1 MITLQCELE
10 IPKTDKETL
19 MTLMRKFSSCMRYAY
34 NRLLEDKERKDLKKD
49 LQPIFALNSRYVD
62 DAIMKAKTVLKSA
75 IESGKNPA
83 KIIFGSRKL
92 FNKLK
97 KSHLNGKRR
106 EKLKKE
112 WKERRLLLYS
122 RGDKTKAGNL
132 NLRFVRDGD
141 NWFLRINTGNRQ
153 WIKAK
158 VIRSVKREND
168 KWINFIWRLTQVEL
182 TGNYFPYSV
191 EIKIKD
197 GKFYANI
204 CYEEHIPAL
213 THTKENGIIGLD
225 INASPFHIA
234 LANVSRD
241 GNLMGYKSI
250 SLHELIGKTKNQR
263 EYLLWH
269 IAYQVI
275 NYAKENEKAIAIENL
290 KKVSRGYRGDGRA
303 KLRKRFQQWSYKSL
317 LDKIKVLGLRNG
329 IQIIEVNPAYTSI
342 IGAYKY
348 CPQYLIDKD
357 IAGAYVIGRRGLGY
371 KDNVPENYLKLL
383 SNKEYLEYSVAR
395 LEEKKEEL
403 KELLKNE
410 KNTYKR
416 KPIKQ
421 EIRKVNKDIRML
433 IQNLNSDPEPQ
444 QQANQWKEPVR
455 GECKSSHKLW
465 RVVKVALGIPVLG
478 KSFVRDLSPLRII
491 LTDWDRIPRRLA
503 PVLGAG
509 AIVSQNTACRLL
521 ANLSWRNTNRSAKS
535 VNFIHF

>member
-19 MTLMRKFSSCMRYAY
+19 MALMRKFSSCMRYAY

-49 LQPIFALNSRYVD
+49 LQPVFALNSRYVD
-62 DAIMKAKTVLKSA
+62 DAIMKAKTVLESA
-75 IESGKNPA
+75 IELDKNPA
-83 KIIFGSRKL
+83 KIIFGGRRL

-97 KSHLNGKRR
+97 KSHLNGKRCK
-106 EKLKKE
+106 KLKKE
-112 WKERRLLLYS
+112 WKEKRLLLYS

-168 KWINFIWRLTQVEL
+168 KWINFIWNLTESEL
-182 TGNYFPYSV
+182 AGNYFPYSV
-191 EIKIKD
+191 GIGVKD

-204 CYEEHIPAL
+204 SYEDHIPEVKY
-213 THTKENGIIGLD
+213 TKENGIIGLD

-290 KKVSRGYRGDGRA
+290 KKVSRGYRGDGKA
-303 KLRKRFQQWSYKSL
+303 KLRKRLQQWSYKSL
-317 LDKIKVLGLRNG
+317 LNKIKVLGLRNG
-329 IQIIEVNPAYTSI
+329 IQVIEVSPAYTSI
-342 IGAYKY
+342 IGTYKY

-403 KELLKNE
+403 RELLKNE

-421 EIRKVNKDIRML
+421 EIRKVNKDIRLL
-433 IQNLNSDPEPQ
+433 IQSLNSDPETQ
-444 QQANQWKEPVR
+444 QQVNQRKEPVR
-455 GECKSSHKLW
+455 GELKHSQKLW

-478 KSFVRDLSPLRII
+478 KSFVRDLSPLRVI
-491 LTDWDRIPRRLA
+491 LTDWDRIPRRLV

-509 AIVSQNTACRLL
+509 AMVSQIPPAG
-521 ANLSWRNTNRSAKS
+521 SWLT
-535 VNFIHF
+535 

>member
-1 MITLQCELE
+1 MTKIIQKCMITLQCELE
-10 IPKTDKETL
+10 IPKTDKEIL
-19 MTLMRKFSSCMRYAY
+19 MALMRKFSSCMRYAY

-49 LQPIFALNSRYVD
+49 LQPVFTLNSRYVD
-62 DAIMKAKTVLKSA
+62 DAIMKAKTVLESA

-83 KIIFGSRKL
+83 KIIFGGRKL

-112 WKERRLLLYS
+112 WKEKRLLLYS

-168 KWINFIWRLTQVEL
+168 KWINFIWTLTESEL

-191 EIKIKD
+191 GIGVKD

-204 CYEEHIPAL
+204 SYEEHISTL

-290 KKVSRGYRGDGRA
+290 KKVSRGYRGDGKA
-303 KLRKRFQQWSYKSL
+303 KLRKRLQQWSYKSL
-317 LDKIKVLGLRNG
+317 LNKIKVLGLRNR
-329 IQIIEVNPAYTSI
+329 IQVIEVNPAYTSI

-421 EIRKVNKDIRML
+421 EIRKVNKDIRLL
-433 IQNLNSDPEPQ
+433 IQSLNSDSETQ
-444 QQANQWKEPVR
+444 KQANRME
-455 GECKSSHKLW
+455 GTCEG
-465 RVVKVALGIPVLG
+465 RV
-478 KSFVRDLSPLRII
+478 
-491 LTDWDRIPRRLA
+491 
-503 PVLGAG
+503 
-509 AIVSQNTACRLL
+509 
-521 ANLSWRNTNRSAKS
+521 
-535 VNFIHF
+535 